1 MPTYSGN
8 KITVDSESKNIDIA
22 LSSGNA
28 VLVSVEASAFSGTVD
43 FQSTI
48 DGETYTN
55 HPYIPYN
62 SAAPSRSVSQLSSPT
77 TYAAYVI
84 LPPLTQVRIAVAYT
98 SGSLEVVWREIDYKS
113 VDPTTAATTSPHTIA
128 SHSDTT
134 ATGAELE
141 ELTDGSETTLHS
153 HADVDHA
160 KYLDSEAIAAV
171 EGEATLTL
179 ASGTTIGGSPAV
191 VDSDIGGSVQAQAD
205 LLDDIA
211 AIIAAG
217 GDILYVDVS
226 GDIVKLA
233 KGADGQVLTLASGFP
248 SWAAAGTPGAHAS
261 THQNGGSDEVSVA
274 GLSGVLADDQH
285 VIDAEAVAAVEAA
298 GLSTPDLG
306 TPSAINLAN
315 ATGLSLTKSELD
327 TVVSD
332 GNPMF
337 DGDAPTAHTIASH
350 SDTTA
355 TGAELEELTD
365 GSETTLHS
373 HADVDHAKYL
383 DSEAI
388 AAVEGEATLTLAAGT
403 TSGGSPVLVD
413 SDIGSTVQA
422 YDATIVVDAD
432 IGGSVQ
438 AQSAVLDTFAAGTD
452 VTVAQGGTGVST
464 LTGHLKGNGTSAIT
478 GSTDVELASGES
490 VNINTPLLTGGDHTI
505 TGLSAE
511 MLAGGAIG
519 AMDAVCIHTVTQ
531 EIVVADAS
539 VVATARAIGFAPS
552 AISDTAT
559 GTILLQGFVRDD
571 TWNWT
576 TGGAIYLSE
585 TGGSVTQTAPT
596 TSGAFVQVVGVA
608 LSPDVMY
615 FNPDMSIIELA

>member
-1 MPTYSGN
+1 MPPQGTSN
-8 KITVDSESKNIDIA
+8 VVNVTADQNIDLG
-22 LSSGNA
+22 LSVGNA
-28 VLVSVEASAFSGTVD
+28 LLVSITGATFTGNVD
-43 FQSTI
+43 LQSTI
-48 DGETYTN
+48 DGENYAN
-55 HPYIPYN
+55 HPYIVYQTA
-62 SAAPSRSVSQLSSPT
+62 SPSKSVAQIANPST
-77 TYAAYVI
+77 VATYVMLA
-84 LPPLTQVRIAVAYT
+84 PLTQVRIKVSSVSA
-98 SGSLEVVWREIDYKS
+98 GSLKVQYTELNYNFA
-113 VDPTTAATTSPHTIA
+113 DPTV
-128 SHSDTT
+128 
-134 ATGAELE
+134 G
-141 ELTDGSETTLHS
+141 GGGGS
-153 HADVDHA
+153 HASSHENAGSDEINVDGLNGLLADDQHVIDA
-160 KYLDSEAIAAV
+160 EVISAV
-171 EGEATLTL
+171 EGEATLAL

-261 THQNGGSDEVSVA
+261 THQNGGGDEVSVT

-298 GLSTPDLG
+298 GLSTPALG

-315 ATGLSLTKSELD
+315 ATGLSLTKAELD

-373 HADVDHAKYL
+373 HADVDHTRYA

-388 AAVEGEATLTLAAGT
+388 AAVEGEATLALAAGT